1 MQSLKLS
8 QESLKTKISELKNS
22 LEQTLEQDEEE
33 EEFDIDQL
41 KTAVTEL
48 HQVND
53 FLQE

>member
-1 MQSLKLS
+1 L
-8 QESLKTKISELKNS
+8 
-22 LEQTLEQDEEE
+22 
-33 EEFDIDQL
+33 DIDQL